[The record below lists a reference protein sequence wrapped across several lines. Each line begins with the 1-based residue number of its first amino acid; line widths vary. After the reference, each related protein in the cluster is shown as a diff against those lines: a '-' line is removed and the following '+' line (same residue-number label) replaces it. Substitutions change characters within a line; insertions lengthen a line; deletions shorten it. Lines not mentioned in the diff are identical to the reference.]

1 MRFITAFFS
10 LFLTLGAMAGVRTT
24 YFNDEMWADS
34 WTFEASSSD
43 TFLHVDPYG
52 HVNSEE
58 CGIPVAGYAYLVV
71 GEKGFY
77 PNAGTVT
84 MVSVNEYTDVTDI
97 SLYAIQ
103 SSEIFFYGDTEIVLK
118 EVKVGETVFTPGDV
132 QIEGVSPELKF
143 QGKGSGRISFTFS
156 MSSRSA
162 AQMLLYSIAVTHY
175 APNEDRN
182 LAYSKTSATAVLGET
197 FDAPVLEGALQNV
210 EYTSSNPYVAM
221 VKKDGTVIPLAS
233 GEATITARAPED
245 NMYHA
250 GEASYKLTVGYT
262 STTVG
267 TSDTIYVEEPGE
279 LRMAVADLESV
290 KIRELVIKGKLN
302 AADIK
307 YLKEASGR
315 ISNLESLDLYDVELV
330 PGDESYGTFSVKIGG
345 LVNSGTHYACYISDS
360 TYVEY
365 VGSELNGLGG
375 GNSYY
380 NCYGKGL
387 AGAFN
392 GSELKRVVLPKGT
405 KNVGMYAFAGSNSLV
420 EVEVPECVERIDEY
434 AFNSCSALR
443 SFKMPLAVEE
453 LSPYMFSGCV
463 ALANIGD
470 ISAISKIGEY
480 AFKDCHSLVGDANDL
495 KLKLCSLD
503 SIPLG
508 AFSGCSE
515 ICDVEFSDELSYIGV
530 YAFRDCS
537 KIESLFLPNTI
548 KRIDASAFSDCT
560 SLEAFNCP
568 TSLERINAN
577 SFYNTPWYEQF
588 VNSGKNEILYL
599 GNIAIGY
606 VFDQSST
613 DVQLYF
619 REGTISIA
627 DNFSCNIDYGSYV
640 ATGYLRKGGIKKIT
654 LPSSLRRIGDS
665 AFGTESNNGLEYNA
679 NITEITL
686 PENLEEIGDYAFSRC
701 ELLKTVSFPSSLKH
715 IGKNAFAYCK
725 SFTTLTLP
733 STIET
738 IGTYA
743 FRNCESIA
751 KVYYDVPDA
760 KGAAMFFFTTSSG
773 CTADKVVIGA
783 NVRILPQE
791 VFQNAKNLVRV
802 EFEGRS
808 EEQKLTFGK
817 YSFALCNNLQKIELP
832 VGLDS
837 IAESSFM
844 RCSSLSEVCLPEGLE
859 NIANNAFSECTSL
872 KTIEF
877 PSTLKSIGHSAF
889 EDVVLQMITVRATTP
904 PELSKVVYTGYG
916 RLYPTFSDYA
926 AEVHIPKGTLADYQ
940 ATDWSKFTLI
950 DDLETEIKDVIGD
963 DSIHAVGYYSLD
975 GRRLSKPQSG
985 ITLVRYSDGTT
996 RKLISK

>member
-1 MRFITAFFS
+1 MRYITAFFS
-10 LFLTLGAMAGVRTT
+10 LFLTIGAIAGVRTT

-34 WTFEASSSD
+34 WIFETSSED
-43 TFLHVDPYG
+43 IFIHVDPFGSVY
-52 HVNSEE
+52 HEE
-58 CGIPVAGYAYLVV
+58 CATPVDGYAYQVV

-77 PNAGTVT
+77 PHPGIVT
-84 MVSVNEYTDVTDI
+84 MVSVGEYTDVTDI

-103 SSEIFFYGDTEIVLK
+103 CSEFFYGDTEIVLK
-118 EVKVGETVFTPGDV
+118 EVKVGETVFTPSNV
-132 QIEGVSPELKF
+132 QIEGISPEMKF

-162 AQMLLYSIAVTHY
+162 AQMLLYSIAVTHD

-330 PGDESYGTFSVKIGG
+330 SGDESYGTVTVKIEGF
-345 LVNSGTHYACYISDS
+345 VNSGTHYACYISDS

-375 GNSYY
+375 GNGYY

-405 KNVGMYAFAGSNSLV
+405 KNVGMYAFGGSKNLV
-420 EVEVPECVERIDEY
+420 EVVVPECVERIDEY

-443 SFKMPLAVEE
+443 SFKMPSAVEE
-453 LSPYMFSGCV
+453 LSPYMFSGCG

-470 ISAISKIGEY
+470 ISAISNIGEY
-480 AFKDCHSLVGDANDL
+480 AFKDCRSLVGDANDL

-503 SIPLG
+503 SIPNGL
-508 AFSGCSE
+508 FSGCPE
-515 ICDVEFSDELSYIGV
+515 ISDIEFSNELSYIGKS
-530 YAFRDCS
+530 AFNGCS
-537 KIESLFLPNTI
+537 NIKSLLFPNTL
-548 KRIDASAFSDCT
+548 KRIEASAFANCT

-568 TSLERINAN
+568 TSLESVNAH
-577 SFYNTPWYEQF
+577 SFSGTPWQEQLIK
-588 VNSGKNEILYL
+588 NGKNEILYL
-599 GNIAIGY
+599 GNIALAY
-606 VFDQSST
+606 VFDESYN
-613 DVQLYF
+613 DVHLDF

-627 DNFSCNIDYGSYV
+627 DNFSCHINYGGYV
-640 ATGYLRKGGIKKIT
+640 GSEASKGRIKKIT
-654 LPSSLRRIGDS
+654 FPYSLRRIGDS
-665 AFGTESNNGLEYNA
+665 AFGTESLYGLEYNA
-679 NITEITL
+679 NITEIKL

-701 ELLKTVSFPSSLKH
+701 ELLNAVDFPSSLKH

-760 KGAAMFFFTTSSG
+760 KGADIFFFSTSNG
-773 CTADKVVIGA
+773 CTADKVIIGA
-783 NVRILPQE
+783 NVRVLPQG

-802 EFEGRS
+802 EFEERG
-808 EEQKLTFGK
+808 EEQKLTLGES
-817 YSFALCNNLQKIELP
+817 SFARCSNLQKIELP
-832 VGLDS
+832 VGLDTIS
-837 IAESSFM
+837 ESSFM
-844 RCSSLSEVCLPEGLE
+844 RCSVLSEVRLPESLE
-859 NIANNAFSECTSL
+859 NIANNAFRECTSL

-889 EDVVLQMITVRATTP
+889 EDVLLQMITVRATTP

-963 DSIHAVGYYSLD
+963 DSMHAVGYYSLD
-975 GRRLSKPQSG
+975 GRRLSKPKSG
-985 ITLVRYSDGTT
+985 ITLVRYSDGTV

>member
-1 MRFITAFFS
+1 MRYITAFFS
-10 LFLTLGAMAGVRTT
+10 LFLTIGAIAGVRTT

-34 WTFEASSSD
+34 WIFETSSED
-43 TFLHVDPYG
+43 IFIHVDPFGSVY
-52 HVNSEE
+52 HEE
-58 CGIPVAGYAYLVV
+58 CATPVDGYAYQVI

-77 PNAGTVT
+77 PHPGIVT
-84 MVSVNEYTDVTDI
+84 MVSVGEYTDVTDI

-103 SSEIFFYGDTEIVLK
+103 CSEFFYGDTEIVLK
-118 EVKVGETVFTPGDV
+118 EVKVGETVFTPSNV
-132 QIEGVSPELKF
+132 QIEGISPEMKF
-143 QGKGSGRISFTFS
+143 QGKGCGRISFTFS

-162 AQMLLYSIAVTHY
+162 AQMLLYSIAVTHD

-330 PGDESYGTFSVKIGG
+330 SGDESYGTVTVKIEGF
-345 LVNSGTHYACYISDS
+345 VNSGTHYACYISDS

-375 GNSYY
+375 GNGYY

-405 KNVGMYAFAGSNSLV
+405 KNVGMYAFGGSKNLV
-420 EVEVPECVERIDEY
+420 EVVVPECVERIDEY

-443 SFKMPLAVEE
+443 SFKMPSAVEE
-453 LSPYMFSGCV
+453 ISPYMFSGCG

-470 ISAISKIGEY
+470 ISAISNIGEY
-480 AFKDCHSLVGDANDL
+480 AFKDCRSLVGDANDL
-495 KLKLCSLD
+495 KFKLCSLD
-503 SIPLG
+503 SIPNGL
-508 AFSGCSE
+508 FSGCPE
-515 ICDVEFSDELSYIGV
+515 ISDIEFSNELSYIGKS
-530 YAFRDCS
+530 AFNGCS
-537 KIESLFLPNTI
+537 NIKSLLFPNTL
-548 KRIDASAFSDCT
+548 KRIETSAFADCT

-568 TSLERINAN
+568 TSLESVNAN
-577 SFYNTPWYEQF
+577 SFSGTPWQEQLIK
-588 VNSGKNEILYL
+588 NGKNEILYL
-599 GNIAIGY
+599 GNIALAY
-606 VFDQSST
+606 VFDESYN
-613 DVQLYF
+613 DVHLDF

-627 DNFSCNIDYGSYV
+627 DNFSCHINYGSYV
-640 ATGYLRKGGIKKIT
+640 GSEASKGRIKKVT
-654 LPSSLRRIGDS
+654 FPSSLRRIGNS
-665 AFGTESNNGLEYNA
+665 AFGTESLNGLEYNA
-679 NITEITL
+679 NITEIKL

-701 ELLKTVSFPSSLKH
+701 ELLNAVDFPSSLKH

-738 IGTYA
+738 IGIYA

-760 KGAAMFFFTTSSG
+760 KGADIFSNG
-773 CTADKVVIGA
+773 CTADKVIIGA
-783 NVRILPQE
+783 NARVLPQG
-791 VFQNAKNLVRV
+791 VFQNAKNLVKV
-802 EFEGRS
+802 EFEERG
-808 EEQKLTFGK
+808 EEQKLTLGES
-817 YSFALCNNLQKIELP
+817 SFARCSNLQKIELP
-832 VGLDS
+832 VCLDT
-837 IAESSFM
+837 IAESAFM
-844 RCSSLSEVCLPEGLE
+844 RCSALSVVRLPESLE
-859 NIANNAFSECTSL
+859 NIANNAFRECTSL

-904 PELSKVVYTGYG
+904 PELSNVVYTGYG

-926 AEVHIPKGTLADYQ
+926 AEVHIPKGTLADYH

-950 DDLETEIKDVIGD
+950 DDLETEIKLTLLCRQECPGLD
-963 DSIHAVGYYSLD
+963 HCHLCLNEEEKFLYSA
-975 GRRLSKPQSG
+975 
-985 ITLVRYSDGTT
+985 RYSDGTV

>member
-1 MRFITAFFS
+1 MRYIVAFFS
-10 LFLTLGAMAGVRTT
+10 LFLTIGAIAGVRTT

-34 WTFEASSSD
+34 WIFEASSED
-43 TFLHVDPYG
+43 TFLHVDPFGSVY
-52 HVNSEE
+52 HEE
-58 CGIPVAGYAYLVV
+58 CATPVDGYAYQVI

-77 PNAGTVT
+77 PHPGIVT
-84 MVSVNEYTDVTDI
+84 MVSVGEYTDVTDI

-103 SSEIFFYGDTEIVLK
+103 CSEFFYGDTEIVLK
-118 EVKVGETVFTPGDV
+118 EVKVGETVFTPANV
-132 QIEGVSPELKF
+132 QIEGISPEMKF

-330 PGDESYGTFSVKIGG
+330 SGDESYGTVTVKIADF
-345 LVNSGTHYACYISDS
+345 VNSGTHYACYISDS

-503 SIPLG
+503 SIPDGL
-508 AFSGCSE
+508 FSGCLE
-515 ICDVEFSDELSYIGV
+515 ISDIEFSNGLSYIGKS
-530 YAFRDCS
+530 AFNGCS
-537 KIESLFLPNTI
+537 NIKSLLFPNTI
-548 KRIDASAFSDCT
+548 KRIETSAFADCT

-568 TSLERINAN
+568 TSLESVNAN
-577 SFYNTPWYEQF
+577 SFSGTPWQEQF
-588 VNSGKNEILYL
+588 IKNGKNEILYL
-599 GNIAIGY
+599 GNIALAYI
-606 VFDQSST
+606 FDESCN
-613 DVQLYF
+613 DVHLDF

-627 DNFSCNIDYGSYV
+627 DNFSCHINYGSYV
-640 ATGYLRKGGIKKIT
+640 GSEASKGRIKKIT
-654 LPSSLRRIGDS
+654 FPSSLRRIGDS
-665 AFGTESNNGLEYNA
+665 AFGTESLYGLKYNA
-679 NITEITL
+679 NITEINL

-701 ELLKTVSFPSSLKH
+701 ELLKAVSFPSSLKN
-715 IGKNAFAYCK
+715 IGQNAFAYCK

-743 FRNCESIA
+743 FRNCESLA

-760 KGAAMFFFTTSSG
+760 KRGNLFFFTTSSG

-783 NVRILPQE
+783 NVRVLPNG
-791 VFQNAKNLVRV
+791 VFQYAKNLVKV
-802 EFEGRS
+802 EFEERN
-808 EEQKLTFGK
+808 EEQKLSLGEYTFACCDNLIKIDLPLGTDSIGEYAFFRCK
-817 YSFALCNNLQKIELP
+817 GLTNVVLPEGVVYINDGAYEECASLKTVEMPSTLQKIGHTAFQN
-832 VGLDS
+832 VILDK
-837 IAESSFM
+837 I
-844 RCSSLSEVCLPEGLE
+844 V
-859 NIANNAFSECTSL
+859 I
-872 KTIEF
+872 
-877 PSTLKSIGHSAF
+877 H
-889 EDVVLQMITVRATTP
+889 ATTP
-904 PELSKVVYTGYG
+904 PVLSKLVYTGSG
-916 RLYPTFSDYA
+916 RLYPTFSDYS

-940 ATDWSKFTLI
+940 ATDWNNFTLI
-950 DDLETEIKDVIGD
+950 DDLETGVEDVVGGAPVY
-963 DSIHAVGYYSLD
+963 AVDYYSLD
-975 GRRLSKPQSG
+975 GRKLSKPQSG
-985 ITLVRYSDGTT
+985 ITVVRYSDGTT

>member
-1 MRFITAFFS
+1 M
-10 LFLTLGAMAGVRTT
+10 RTT

-58 CGIPVAGYAYLVV
+58 CGTPVAGYAYLVV

-103 SSEIFFYGDTEIVLK
+103 CSEIFFYGDTEIVLK

-197 FDAPVLEGALQNV
+197 FDAPILEGALQNV

-330 PGDESYGTFSVKIGG
+330 SGDESYGTVTVKIEGF
-345 LVNSGTHYACYISDS
+345 VNSGTHYACYISDS

-375 GNSYY
+375 GNVYY

-405 KNVGMYAFAGSNSLV
+405 KNVGMYAFGGSKNLV
-420 EVEVPECVERIDEY
+420 EVVVPECVERIDEY

-443 SFKMPLAVEE
+443 SFKMPSAVEE
-453 LSPYMFSGCV
+453 LSPYVFSGCG
-463 ALANIGD
+463 ALVNIGD
-470 ISAISKIGEY
+470 ISAISNRGEY
-480 AFKDCHSLVGDANDL
+480 AFKDCRSLVGDANDL
-495 KLKLCSLD
+495 KLKLCSFD
-503 SIPLG
+503 SIPDGL
-508 AFSGCSE
+508 FSGCPE
-515 ICDVEFSDELSYIGV
+515 ISDIEFSNGLSYIGEK
-530 YAFRDCS
+530 AFNGCS
-537 KIESLFLPNTI
+537 NIKSLLFPNTLR
-548 KRIDASAFSDCT
+548 RIEASAFANCT

-568 TSLERINAN
+568 TSLESVNAN
-577 SFYNTPWYEQF
+577 SFYGTPWQERLIK
-588 VNSGKNEILYL
+588 NGKNEILYL
-599 GNIAIGY
+599 GNIALAY
-606 VFDQSST
+606 VFDKSCK
-613 DVQLYF
+613 DAHLDF
-619 REGTISIA
+619 REGTTSIA
-627 DNFSCNIDYGSYV
+627 DNFYYDINYVDYVFSE
-640 ATGYLRKGGIKKIT
+640 LSIKKIT
-654 LPSSLRRIGDS
+654 LPSSLRRIGDR
-665 AFGTESNNGLEYNA
+665 AFGAERNYGLMIRNA
-679 NITEITL
+679 NITEIKL
-686 PENLEEIGDYAFSRC
+686 PESLEEIGDYAFSDC
-701 ELLKTVSFPSSLKH
+701 KLLNAVDFPSSLKH
-715 IGKNAFAYCK
+715 IGQNAFAYCK

-760 KGAAMFFFTTSSG
+760 KGADIFFFSTSNG

-791 VFQNAKNLVRV
+791 VFYNAKNLVKV
-802 EFEGRS
+802 EFEERN
-808 EEQKLTFGK
+808 EEQKLSLGEYTFACCDNLMKIDLPLGTDSIGEYAFFRCK
-817 YSFALCNNLQKIELP
+817 GLTNVVLPEGVVYIDMGAYSECASLKTFDMPSTLQKIGH
-832 VGLDS
+832 VVFDG
-837 IAESSFM
+837 
-844 RCSSLSEVCLPEGLE
+844 VVLE
-859 NIANNAFSECTSL
+859 NI
-872 KTIEF
+872 
-877 PSTLKSIGHSAF
+877 
-889 EDVVLQMITVRATTP
+889 VVRATTP
-904 PELSKVVYTGYG
+904 PVLSKLVDTGYG
-916 RLYPTFSDYA
+916 RLYPTFSDYS

-940 ATDWSKFTLI
+940 ATDWSNFTLI
-950 DDLETEIKDVIGD
+950 DDLETEIKDVVGD
-963 DSIHAVGYYSLD
+963 APVCEVGYYSLD
-975 GRRLSKPQSG
+975 GRKLSKPQSG
-985 ITLVRYSDGTT
+985 ITVVRYSDGTA

>member
-1 MRFITAFFS
+1 MRFITTFFS
-10 LFLTLGAMAGVRTT
+10 LFLTLGAVAGVRTT

-58 CGIPVAGYAYLVV
+58 CGTPVAGYAYLVV

-103 SSEIFFYGDTEIVLK
+103 CSEIFFYGDTEIVLK

-197 FDAPVLEGALQNV
+197 FDAPILEGALQNV

-330 PGDESYGTFSVKIGG
+330 SGDESYGTVTVKIEGF
-345 LVNSGTHYACYISDS
+345 VNSGTHYACYISDS

-375 GNSYY
+375 GTVYY

-405 KNVGMYAFAGSNSLV
+405 KNVGMYAFGGSKNLV
-420 EVEVPECVERIDEY
+420 EVVVPECVERIDEY

-443 SFKMPLAVEE
+443 SFKMPSAVEE
-453 LSPYMFSGCV
+453 LSPYVFSGCG
-463 ALANIGD
+463 ALVNIGD
-470 ISAISKIGEY
+470 ISAISNRGEY
-480 AFKDCHSLVGDANDL
+480 AFKDCRSLVGDANDL
-495 KLKLCSLD
+495 KLKLCSFD
-503 SIPLG
+503 SIPDGL
-508 AFSGCSE
+508 FSGCPE
-515 ICDVEFSDELSYIGV
+515 ISDIEFSNGLSYIGEK
-530 YAFRDCS
+530 AFNGCS
-537 KIESLFLPNTI
+537 NIKSLLFPNTLR
-548 KRIDASAFSDCT
+548 RIEASAFANCT

-568 TSLERINAN
+568 TSLESVNAN
-577 SFYNTPWYEQF
+577 SFYGTPWQERLIK
-588 VNSGKNEILYL
+588 NGKNEILYL
-599 GNIAIGY
+599 GNIALAY
-606 VFDQSST
+606 VFDKSCK
-613 DVQLYF
+613 DAHLDF
-619 REGTISIA
+619 REGTTSIA
-627 DNFSCNIDYGSYV
+627 DNFYYDINYVDYVFSE
-640 ATGYLRKGGIKKIT
+640 LSIKKIT
-654 LPSSLRRIGDS
+654 LPSSLRRIGDR
-665 AFGTESNNGLEYNA
+665 AFGAERNYGLMIRNA
-679 NITEITL
+679 NITEIKL
-686 PENLEEIGDYAFSRC
+686 PESLEEIGDYAFSDC
-701 ELLKTVSFPSSLKH
+701 KLLNAVDFPSSLKH
-715 IGKNAFAYCK
+715 IGQNAFAYCK

-760 KGAAMFFFTTSSG
+760 KGADIFFFSTSSG

-791 VFQNAKNLVRV
+791 VFYNAKNLVKV
-802 EFEGRS
+802 EFEERN
-808 EEQKLTFGK
+808 EEQKLSLGEYTFACCDNLMKIDLPLGTDSIGEYAFFRCK
-817 YSFALCNNLQKIELP
+817 GLTNVVLPEGVVYIDMGAYSECASLKTFDMPSTLQKIGH
-832 VGLDS
+832 VVFDG
-837 IAESSFM
+837 
-844 RCSSLSEVCLPEGLE
+844 VVLE
-859 NIANNAFSECTSL
+859 NI
-872 KTIEF
+872 
-877 PSTLKSIGHSAF
+877 
-889 EDVVLQMITVRATTP
+889 VVRATTP
-904 PELSKVVYTGYG
+904 PVLSKLVYTGYG
-916 RLYPTFSDYA
+916 RLYPTFSDYS

-940 ATDWSKFTLI
+940 ATDWSNFTLI
-950 DDLETEIKDVIGD
+950 DDLETEIKDVVGD
-963 DSIHAVGYYSLD
+963 APVCEVGYYSLD
-975 GRRLSKPQSG
+975 GRKLSKPQSG
-985 ITLVRYSDGTT
+985 ITVVRYSDGTA

>member
-1 MRFITAFFS
+1 MRFITTFFS
-10 LFLTLGAMAGVRTT
+10 LFLTFGAVAGVRTT

-58 CGIPVAGYAYLVV
+58 CGTSVAGYAYLVV

-103 SSEIFFYGDTEIVLK
+103 CSEIFFYGDTEIVLK

-143 QGKGSGRISFTFS
+143 QGKGSGHISLTFS
-156 MSSRSA
+156 MRNRSV
-162 AQMLLYSIAVTHY
+162 AQLLLYSIAVTHS

-182 LAYSKTSATAVLGET
+182 LAYSKSSATAVLGEA
-197 FDAPVLEGALQNV
+197 FDAPVLEGANQNV
-210 EYTSSNPYVAM
+210 EYSSSNPYVAM
-221 VKKDGTVIPLAS
+221 VKKDGTVVPLAS
-233 GEATITARAPED
+233 GNAVITARAPED
-245 NMYHA
+245 NMYYA
-250 GEASYKLTVGYT
+250 GEASYSLSVVYT
-262 STTVG
+262 STTEG
-267 TSDTIYVEEPGE
+267 SSDTVRVDEPGE
-279 LRMAVADLESV
+279 LRLAVADLESV

-315 ISNLESLDLYDVELV
+315 IANLESLDLYDVELV
-330 PGDESYGTFSVKIGG
+330 SGDESYGTVTVKIADF
-345 LVNSGTHYACYISDS
+345 VNSGTHYACYISDS

-375 GNSYY
+375 GNGYY

-392 GSELKRVVLPKGT
+392 GSRLKRIVLPKGME
-405 KNVGMYAFAGSNSLV
+405 NVGMYAFSGSGNLV
-420 EVEVPECVERIDEY
+420 EVVVPESVERIDEY
-434 AFNSCSALR
+434 AFNSCSALC
-443 SFKMPLAVEE
+443 SFIMPSAVVE
-453 LSPYMFSGCV
+453 LSPYMFSGCG

-568 TSLERINAN
+568 TSLESVNAN
-577 SFYNTPWYEQF
+577 SFSGTPWQEQF
-588 VNSGKNEILYL
+588 IKNGKNEILYL
-599 GNIAIGY
+599 GNIALAYI
-606 VFDQSST
+606 FDESCN
-613 DVQLYF
+613 DVHLDF

-627 DNFSCNIDYGSYV
+627 DNFSCHINYGSYV
-640 ATGYLRKGGIKKIT
+640 GSEASKGRIKKIT
-654 LPSSLRRIGDS
+654 FPSSLRRIGDS
-665 AFGTESNNGLEYNA
+665 VFGTESNNGLKYNA
-679 NITEITL
+679 NITEINL

-701 ELLKTVSFPSSLKH
+701 ELLNAVDFPSSLKH

-743 FRNCESIA
+743 FRNCESLA

-760 KGAAMFFFTTSSG
+760 KGENLFFFTTSSG

-783 NVRILPQE
+783 NVRVLPNG
-791 VFQNAKNLVRV
+791 VFQYAKNLVKV
-802 EFEGRS
+802 EFEERN
-808 EEQKLTFGK
+808 EEQKLSLGEYTFACCDNLIKIDLPLGTDSIGEYAFFRCK
-817 YSFALCNNLQKIELP
+817 GLTNVVLSEGVVYINDGAYEECASLKTVEMPSTLQKIGHTAFQN
-832 VGLDS
+832 VILDK
-837 IAESSFM
+837 I
-844 RCSSLSEVCLPEGLE
+844 V
-859 NIANNAFSECTSL
+859 I
-872 KTIEF
+872 
-877 PSTLKSIGHSAF
+877 H
-889 EDVVLQMITVRATTP
+889 ATTP
-904 PELSKVVYTGYG
+904 PVLSKLVYTGYS
-916 RLYPTFSDYA
+916 RLYPTFSDYS

-940 ATDWSKFTLI
+940 ATDWNNFTLI
-950 DDLETEIKDVIGD
+950 DDLETGVEDVVGAAPVY
-963 DSIHAVGYYSLD
+963 AVDYYSLD
-975 GRRLSKPQSG
+975 GRKLSKPQSG
-985 ITLVRYSDGTT
+985 ITVVRYSDGTT

>member
-1 MRFITAFFS
+1 MRFITTFFS
-10 LFLTLGAMAGVRTT
+10 LFLTLGAVAGVRTT

-58 CGIPVAGYAYLVV
+58 CGTPVAGYAYLVV

-103 SSEIFFYGDTEIVLK
+103 CSEIFFYGDTEIVLK

-245 NMYHA
+245 NMYYA
-250 GEASYKLTVGYT
+250 GEASYSLSVVYT
-262 STTVG
+262 STTEG
-267 TSDTIYVEEPGE
+267 SSDTVRVDEPGE
-279 LRMAVADLESV
+279 LRLAVADLESV

-315 ISNLESLDLYDVELV
+315 IANLESLDLYDVELV
-330 PGDESYGTFSVKIGG
+330 SGDESYGTVTVKIGG
-345 LVNSGTHYACYISDS
+345 LVNSGNHYTCYISDT

-365 VGSELNGLGG
+365 VDSEVNGLGG
-375 GNSYY
+375 GNGYY

-503 SIPLG
+503 SIPDGL
-508 AFSGCSE
+508 FSGCLE
-515 ICDVEFSDELSYIGV
+515 ISDIEFSNGLSYIGKS
-530 YAFRDCS
+530 AFNGCS
-537 KIESLFLPNTI
+537 NIKSLLFPNTI
-548 KRIDASAFSDCT
+548 KRIETSAFADCT

-568 TSLERINAN
+568 TSLESVNAN
-577 SFYNTPWYEQF
+577 SFSGTPWQEQF
-588 VNSGKNEILYL
+588 IKNGKNEILYL
-599 GNIAIGY
+599 GNIALAYI
-606 VFDQSST
+606 FDESCN
-613 DVQLYF
+613 DVHLDF

-627 DNFSCNIDYGSYV
+627 DNFSCHINYGSYV
-640 ATGYLRKGGIKKIT
+640 GSEASKGRIKKIT
-654 LPSSLRRIGDS
+654 FPSSLRRIGDS
-665 AFGTESNNGLEYNA
+665 AFGTESNNGLKYNA
-679 NITEITL
+679 NITEINL

-701 ELLKTVSFPSSLKH
+701 ELLKAVSFPSSLKN
-715 IGKNAFAYCK
+715 IGQNAFAYCK

-743 FRNCESIA
+743 FRNCESLA

-760 KGAAMFFFTTSSG
+760 KRGNLFFFTTSSG

-783 NVRILPQE
+783 NVRVLPNG
-791 VFQNAKNLVRV
+791 VFQHAKNLVKV
-802 EFEGRS
+802 EFEERN
-808 EEQKLTFGK
+808 EEQKLSLGEYTFACCDNLIKIDLPLGTDSIGEYAFFRCK
-817 YSFALCNNLQKIELP
+817 GLTNVVLPEGVVYINDGAYEECASLKTVEMPSTLQKIGHTAFQN
-832 VGLDS
+832 VILDK
-837 IAESSFM
+837 I
-844 RCSSLSEVCLPEGLE
+844 V
-859 NIANNAFSECTSL
+859 I
-872 KTIEF
+872 
-877 PSTLKSIGHSAF
+877 H
-889 EDVVLQMITVRATTP
+889 ATTP
-904 PELSKVVYTGYG
+904 PVLSKLVYTGSG
-916 RLYPTFSDYA
+916 RLYPTFSDYSA
-926 AEVHIPKGTLADYQ
+926 KVHIPKGTLADYQ
-940 ATDWSKFTLI
+940 ATDWNNFTLI
-950 DDLETEIKDVIGD
+950 DDLETGIEDVVGD
-963 DSIHAVGYYSLD
+963 APVREVGYYSLD
-975 GRRLSKPQSG
+975 GSKLSKPQRG
-985 ITLVRYSDGTT
+985 ITVVRYSDGTT

>member
-10 LFLTLGAMAGVRTT
+10 LFLTLGAVAGVRTT

-58 CGIPVAGYAYLVV
+58 CGIPVAGYAYLIV

-143 QGKGSGRISFTFS
+143 QGKGSGHISLTFS
-156 MSSRSA
+156 MRNRSV
-162 AQMLLYSIAVTHY
+162 AQLLLYSIAVTHS

-627 DNFSCNIDYGSYV
+627 DNFSCHINYGSYV
-640 ATGYLRKGGIKKIT
+640 GSEASKGRIKKIT
-654 LPSSLRRIGDS
+654 FPSSLRRIGDS
-665 AFGTESNNGLEYNA
+665 AFGTESNNGLKYNA
-679 NITEITL
+679 NITEINL

-701 ELLKTVSFPSSLKH
+701 ELLNAVDFPSSLKH

>member
-1 MRFITAFFS
+1 MRYITAFFS
-10 LFLTLGAMAGVRTT
+10 LFLTIGAIAGVRTT

-34 WTFEASSSD
+34 WIFETSSED
-43 TFLHVDPYG
+43 IFIHVDPFGSVY
-52 HVNSEE
+52 HEE
-58 CGIPVAGYAYLVV
+58 CATPVDGYAYQVV

-77 PNAGTVT
+77 PHPGIVT
-84 MVSVNEYTDVTDI
+84 MVSVGEYTDVTDI

-103 SSEIFFYGDTEIVLK
+103 CSEFFYGDTEIVLK
-118 EVKVGETVFTPGDV
+118 EVKVGETVFTPSNV
-132 QIEGVSPELKF
+132 QIEGISPEMKF

-162 AQMLLYSIAVTHY
+162 AQMLLYSIAVTHD

-330 PGDESYGTFSVKIGG
+330 SGDESYGTVTVKIEGF
-345 LVNSGTHYACYISDS
+345 VNSGTHYACYISDS

-375 GNSYY
+375 GNGYY

-405 KNVGMYAFAGSNSLV
+405 KNVGMYAFGGSKNLV
-420 EVEVPECVERIDEY
+420 EVVVPECVERIDEY

-443 SFKMPLAVEE
+443 SFKMPSAVEE
-453 LSPYMFSGCV
+453 LSPYMFSGCG

-470 ISAISKIGEY
+470 ISAISNIGEY
-480 AFKDCHSLVGDANDL
+480 AFKDCRSLVGDANDL

-503 SIPLG
+503 SIPNGL
-508 AFSGCSE
+508 FSGCPE
-515 ICDVEFSDELSYIGV
+515 ISDIEFSNELSYIGKS
-530 YAFRDCS
+530 AFNGCS
-537 KIESLFLPNTI
+537 NIKSLLFPNTL
-548 KRIDASAFSDCT
+548 KRIEASAFANCT

-568 TSLERINAN
+568 TSLESVNAN
-577 SFYNTPWYEQF
+577 SFSGTPWQEQLIK
-588 VNSGKNEILYL
+588 NGKNEILYL
-599 GNIAIGY
+599 GNIALAY
-606 VFDQSST
+606 VFDESYN
-613 DVQLYF
+613 DVHLDF

-627 DNFSCNIDYGSYV
+627 DNFSCHINYGGYV
-640 ATGYLRKGGIKKIT
+640 GSEASKGRIKKIT
-654 LPSSLRRIGDS
+654 FPYSLRRIGDS
-665 AFGTESNNGLEYNA
+665 AFGTESLYGLEYNA
-679 NITEITL
+679 NITEIKL

-701 ELLKTVSFPSSLKH
+701 ELLNAVDFPSSLKH

-760 KGAAMFFFTTSSG
+760 KGADIFFFSTSNG
-773 CTADKVVIGA
+773 CTADKVIIGA
-783 NVRILPQE
+783 NVRVLPQG

-802 EFEGRS
+802 EFEERG
-808 EEQKLTFGK
+808 EEQKLTLGES
-817 YSFALCNNLQKIELP
+817 SFARCSNLQKIELP
-832 VGLDS
+832 VGLDTIS
-837 IAESSFM
+837 ESSFM
-844 RCSSLSEVCLPEGLE
+844 RCSVLSEVRLPESLE
-859 NIANNAFSECTSL
+859 NIANNAFRECTSL

-889 EDVVLQMITVRATTP
+889 EDVLLQMITVRATTP
-904 PELSKVVYTGYG
+904 PELSKAVYTGYG

-963 DSIHAVGYYSLD
+963 DSMHAVGYYSLD

-985 ITLVRYSDGTT
+985 ITLVRYSDGTV

>member
-1 MRFITAFFS
+1 MRFITTFFS
-10 LFLTLGAMAGVRTT
+10 LFLTLGAVAGMRTT

-58 CGIPVAGYAYLVV
+58 CGTPVAGYAYLVV

-103 SSEIFFYGDTEIVLK
+103 CSEIFFYGDTEIVLK

-143 QGKGSGRISFTFS
+143 QGKGSGHISLTFS
-156 MSSRSA
+156 MRNRSV
-162 AQMLLYSIAVTHY
+162 AQLLLYSIAVTHS

-182 LAYSKTSATAVLGET
+182 LAYSKSSATAVLGEA
-197 FDAPVLEGALQNV
+197 FDAPVLEGANQNV
-210 EYTSSNPYVAM
+210 EYSSSNPYVAM
-221 VKKDGTVIPLAS
+221 VKKDGTVVPLAS
-233 GEATITARAPED
+233 GNAVITARAPED
-245 NMYHA
+245 NMYYA
-250 GEASYKLTVGYT
+250 DEASYSLSVVYT
-262 STTVG
+262 STTEG
-267 TSDTIYVEEPGE
+267 SSDTVRVDEPGE
-279 LRMAVADLESV
+279 LRLAVADLESV

-315 ISNLESLDLYDVELV
+315 IANLESLDLYDVELV
-330 PGDESYGTFSVKIGG
+330 SGDESYGTVTVKIEGF
-345 LVNSGTHYACYISDS
+345 VNSGNHYTCYISDT

-365 VGSELNGLGG
+365 VGSEVNGLGG
-375 GNSYY
+375 GNGYY

-392 GSELKRVVLPKGT
+392 GSRLKRIVLPKGME
-405 KNVGMYAFAGSNSLV
+405 NVGMYAFSGSGNLV
-420 EVEVPECVERIDEY
+420 EVVVPESVERIDEN
-434 AFNSCSALR
+434 AFNSCSAIR
-443 SFKMPLAVEE
+443 SFTMPSAVKE
-453 LSPYMFSGCV
+453 LSPFIFAGCGE
-463 ALANIGD
+463 LANVGD
-470 ISAISKIGEY
+470 ISAISNIGEY
-480 AFKDCHSLVGDANDL
+480 AFKDCRSLVGDANDL
-495 KLKLCSLD
+495 KLKLCSFD
-503 SIPLG
+503 SIPDGL
-508 AFSGCSE
+508 FSGCPE
-515 ICDVEFSDELSYIGV
+515 ISDIEFSNGLSYIGEK
-530 YAFRDCS
+530 AFNGCS
-537 KIESLFLPNTI
+537 NIKSLLFPNTLR
-548 KRIDASAFSDCT
+548 RIEASAFANCT

-568 TSLERINAN
+568 TSLESVNAN
-577 SFYNTPWYEQF
+577 SFYGTPWQERLIK
-588 VNSGKNEILYL
+588 NGKNEILYL
-599 GNIAIGY
+599 GNIALAY
-606 VFDQSST
+606 VFDKSCK
-613 DVQLYF
+613 DAHLDF
-619 REGTISIA
+619 REGTTSIA
-627 DNFSCNIDYGSYV
+627 DNFYYDINYVDYVFSE
-640 ATGYLRKGGIKKIT
+640 LSIKKIT
-654 LPSSLRRIGDS
+654 LPSSLRRIGDR
-665 AFGTESNNGLEYNA
+665 AFGAERNYGLMIRNA
-679 NITEITL
+679 NITEIKL
-686 PENLEEIGDYAFSRC
+686 PESLEEIGDYAFSDSK
-701 ELLKTVSFPSSLKH
+701 LLNAVDFPSSLKH
-715 IGKNAFAYCK
+715 IGQNAFAYCK

-760 KGAAMFFFTTSSG
+760 KGADIFFFSTSNG
-773 CTADKVVIGA
+773 CTADKVIIGA
-783 NVRILPQE
+783 NVRVLPQG
-791 VFQNAKNLVRV
+791 VFYNAKNLVKV
-802 EFEGRS
+802 EFEERG
-808 EEQKLTFGK
+808 EEQKLTLGES
-817 YSFALCNNLQKIELP
+817 SFARCSNLQKIELP
-832 VGLDS
+832 VGLDT

-844 RCSSLSEVCLPEGLE
+844 RCSVLSEVRLPESLE

-904 PELSKVVYTGYG
+904 PVLSKLVYTGYS
-916 RLYPTFSDYA
+916 RLYPTFSDYS

-940 ATDWSKFTLI
+940 ATDWNNFTLI
-950 DDLETEIKDVIGD
+950 DDLETGVEDVVGGAPVY
-963 DSIHAVGYYSLD
+963 AVDYYSLD
-975 GRRLSKPQSG
+975 GRKLSKPQSG
-985 ITLVRYSDGTT
+985 ITVVRYSDGTT

>member
-1 MRFITAFFS
+1 MRFITTFFS
-10 LFLTLGAMAGVRTT
+10 LFLTLGAVAGVRTT

-58 CGIPVAGYAYLVV
+58 CGTPVAGYAYLVV

-103 SSEIFFYGDTEIVLK
+103 CSEIFFYGDTEIVLK

-143 QGKGSGRISFTFS
+143 QGNGSGRISFTFS

-162 AQMLLYSIAVTHY
+162 AQMLLYSIAVTHN

-182 LAYSKTSATAVLGET
+182 LAYSKSSATAVLGEA
-197 FDAPVLEGALQNV
+197 FDAPVLEGANQNV
-210 EYTSSNPYVAM
+210 EYSSSNPYVAM
-221 VKKDGTVIPLAS
+221 VKKDGTVVPLAS
-233 GEATITARAPED
+233 GNAVITARAPED
-245 NMYHA
+245 NMYYA
-250 GEASYKLTVGYT
+250 GEASYSLSVVYT
-262 STTVG
+262 STTEG
-267 TSDTIYVEEPGE
+267 SSDTVRVDEPGE
-279 LRMAVADLESV
+279 LRLAVADLESV
-290 KIRELVIKGKLN
+290 KIRELIIKGKLN

-315 ISNLESLDLYDVELV
+315 IANLESLDLYDVELV
-330 PGDESYGTFSVKIGG
+330 SGDESYGTFSVKIEGF
-345 LVNSGTHYACYISDS
+345 VNSGSHYTCYISDT

-375 GNSYY
+375 ANGYY

-392 GSELKRVVLPKGT
+392 GSRLKRIVLPRGM
-405 KNVGMYAFAGSNSLV
+405 KNIGMYAFSESEKLV
-420 EVEVPECVERIDEY
+420 EVVVPESVEKIDEY
-434 AFNSCSALR
+434 AFNSCSALC
-443 SFKMPLAVEE
+443 SFIMPSAVVE
-453 LSPYMFSGCV
+453 LSPYMFSGCG

-470 ISAISKIGEY
+470 ISAISNIGEY
-480 AFKDCHSLVGDANDL
+480 AFANCRSLVGDANDL

-503 SIPLG
+503 SIPDGL
-508 AFSGCSE
+508 FSGCPE
-515 ICDVEFSDELSYIGV
+515 ISDIEFSNGLSYIGKS
-530 YAFRDCS
+530 AFNGCS
-537 KIESLFLPNTI
+537 NIKSLLFPNTL
-548 KRIDASAFSDCT
+548 KRIETSAFADCT

-568 TSLERINAN
+568 TSLESVNAY
-577 SFYNTPWYEQF
+577 SFYRTPWQEQLIM
-588 VNSGKNEILYL
+588 NGKNEILYL
-599 GNIAIGY
+599 GNIALAY
-606 VFDQSST
+606 VFDESCN
-613 DVQLYF
+613 DVHLDF

-627 DNFSCNIDYGSYV
+627 DNFSSHINRG
-640 ATGYLRKGGIKKIT
+640 GYASSEVSKGRIKKIT

-665 AFGTESNNGLEYNA
+665 AFGTESLYGLEYNA
-679 NITEITL
+679 NITEIIL

-701 ELLKTVSFPSSLKH
+701 ELLKAVSFPSSLKN
-715 IGKNAFAYCK
+715 IGQNAFAYCK

-743 FRNCESIA
+743 FRNCESLA

-760 KGAAMFFFTTSSG
+760 KRENLFFFTTSSG

-783 NVRILPQE
+783 NVRVLPNG
-791 VFQNAKNLVRV
+791 VFKYAKNLVKV
-802 EFEGRS
+802 EFEERN
-808 EEQKLTFGK
+808 EEQKLSLGEYTFACCDNLIKIDLPLGTDSIGEYAFFRCK
-817 YSFALCNNLQKIELP
+817 GLTNVVLPEGVVYINDGAYEECASLKTVEMPSTLQKI
-832 VGLDS
+832 GHT
-837 IAESSFM
+837 
-844 RCSSLSEVCLPEGLE
+844 
-859 NIANNAFSECTSL
+859 AFQNVIL
-872 KTIEF
+872 NKIV
-877 PSTLKSIGHSAF
+877 IH
-889 EDVVLQMITVRATTP
+889 ATTP
-904 PELSKVVYTGYG
+904 PVLSKLVYTGYS
-916 RLYPTFSDYA
+916 RLYPTFSDYS

-940 ATDWSKFTLI
+940 ATDWNNFTLI
-950 DDLETEIKDVIGD
+950 DDLETGVEDVVGGAPVY
-963 DSIHAVGYYSLD
+963 AVDYYSLD
-975 GRRLSKPQSG
+975 GRKLSKPQSG
-985 ITLVRYSDGTT
+985 ITVVRYSDGTT

>member
-1 MRFITAFFS
+1 MRYITAFFS
-10 LFLTLGAMAGVRTT
+10 LFLTIGAIAGVRTT

-34 WTFEASSSD
+34 WIFETSSED
-43 TFLHVDPYG
+43 IFIHVDPFGSVY
-52 HVNSEE
+52 HEE
-58 CGIPVAGYAYLVV
+58 CATPVDGYAYQVV

-77 PNAGTVT
+77 PHPGIVT
-84 MVSVNEYTDVTDI
+84 MVSVGEYTDVTDI

-103 SSEIFFYGDTEIVLK
+103 CSEDTEIVLK
-118 EVKVGETVFTPGDV
+118 EVKVGETVFTPSNV
-132 QIEGVSPELKF
+132 QIEGISPEMKF

-162 AQMLLYSIAVTHY
+162 AQMLLYSIAVTHD

-279 LRMAVADLESV
+279 LRMDVADLESV

-330 PGDESYGTFSVKIGG
+330 SGDESYGTVTVKIEGF
-345 LVNSGTHYACYISDS
+345 VNSGTHYACYISDS

-375 GNSYY
+375 GNGYY

-405 KNVGMYAFAGSNSLV
+405 KNVGMYAFGGSKNLV
-420 EVEVPECVERIDEY
+420 EVVVPECVERIDEY

-443 SFKMPLAVEE
+443 SFKMPSAVEE
-453 LSPYMFSGCV
+453 LSPYMFSGCG

-470 ISAISKIGEY
+470 ISAISNIGEY
-480 AFKDCHSLVGDANDL
+480 AFKDCRSLVGDANDL

-503 SIPLG
+503 SIPNGL
-508 AFSGCSE
+508 FSGCPE
-515 ICDVEFSDELSYIGV
+515 ISDIEFSNELSYIGKS
-530 YAFRDCS
+530 AFNGCS
-537 KIESLFLPNTI
+537 NIKSLLFPNTL
-548 KRIDASAFSDCT
+548 KRIEASAFANCT

-568 TSLERINAN
+568 TSLESVNAN
-577 SFYNTPWYEQF
+577 SFSGTPWQEQLTK
-588 VNSGKNEILYL
+588 NGKNEILYL
-599 GNIAIGY
+599 GNIALAY
-606 VFDQSST
+606 VFDESYN
-613 DVQLYF
+613 DVHLDF

-627 DNFSCNIDYGSYV
+627 DNFSCHINYGGYV
-640 ATGYLRKGGIKKIT
+640 GSEVSKGRIKKIT
-654 LPSSLRRIGDS
+654 FPYSLRRIGDS
-665 AFGTESNNGLEYNA
+665 AFGTESLYGLEYNA
-679 NITEITL
+679 NITEIKL

-701 ELLKTVSFPSSLKH
+701 ELLNAVDFPSSLKH

-760 KGAAMFFFTTSSG
+760 KGADIFFFSTSNG
-773 CTADKVVIGA
+773 CTADKVIIGA
-783 NVRILPQE
+783 NVRVLPQG
-791 VFQNAKNLVRV
+791 VFQNAENLVRV
-802 EFEGRS
+802 EFEERG
-808 EEQKLTFGK
+808 EEQKLTLGES
-817 YSFALCNNLQKIELP
+817 SFAHCSNLQKIELP
-832 VGLDS
+832 VGLDTIS
-837 IAESSFM
+837 ESSFM
-844 RCSSLSEVCLPEGLE
+844 RCSVLSEVRLPESLE
-859 NIANNAFSECTSL
+859 NIANNAFRECTSL

-889 EDVVLQMITVRATTP
+889 KDVLLQMITVRATTP

-963 DSIHAVGYYSLD
+963 DSMHAVGYYSLD
-975 GRRLSKPQSG
+975 GRRLSKPKSG
-985 ITLVRYSDGTT
+985 ITLVRYSDGTV

>member
-1 MRFITAFFS
+1 MRFITTFFS
-10 LFLTLGAMAGVRTT
+10 LFLTLGAVAGVRTT

-34 WTFEASSSD
+34 WTFETSSSD

-58 CGIPVAGYAYLVV
+58 CGTPVAGYAYLVV

-103 SSEIFFYGDTEIVLK
+103 CSEIFFYGDTEIVLK

-143 QGKGSGRISFTFS
+143 QGKGSGHISLTFS
-156 MSSRSA
+156 MRNRSV
-162 AQMLLYSIAVTHY
+162 AQLLLYSIAVTHS

-182 LAYSKTSATAVLGET
+182 LAYSKSSATAVLGEA
-197 FDAPVLEGALQNV
+197 FDAPVLEGANQNV
-210 EYTSSNPYVAM
+210 EYSSSNPYVAM
-221 VKKDGTVIPLAS
+221 VKKDGTVVPLAS
-233 GEATITARAPED
+233 GNAVITARAPED
-245 NMYHA
+245 NMYYA
-250 GEASYKLTVGYT
+250 GEASYSLSVVYT
-262 STTVG
+262 STTEG
-267 TSDTIYVEEPGE
+267 SSDTVRVDEPGE
-279 LRMAVADLESV
+279 LRLAVADLESV

-315 ISNLESLDLYDVELV
+315 IANLESLDLYDVELV
-330 PGDESYGTFSVKIGG
+330 SGDESYGTVTVKIGG
-345 LVNSGTHYACYISDS
+345 FVNSGNHYTCYISDT

-365 VGSELNGLGG
+365 VGSEVNGLGG
-375 GNSYY
+375 GNGYY

-392 GSELKRVVLPKGT
+392 GSRLKRIVLPKGME
-405 KNVGMYAFAGSNSLV
+405 NIGMYAFSGSGNLV
-420 EVEVPECVERIDEY
+420 EVVVPESVERIDEN
-434 AFNSCSALR
+434 AFNSCSAIR
-443 SFKMPLAVEE
+443 SFTMPSAVKE
-453 LSPYMFSGCV
+453 LSPFMFAGCGE
-463 ALANIGD
+463 LANVGD

-503 SIPLG
+503 FIPLG

-548 KRIDASAFSDCT
+548 KRIDASAFSNCT
-560 SLEAFNCP
+560 SLVNLNCP
-568 TSLERINAN
+568 ASLERINAN

-665 AFGTESNNGLEYNA
+665 AFGGETNALEYCA

-686 PENLEEIGDYAFSRC
+686 PENLEEIGDYAFCGC
-701 ELLKTVSFPSSLKH
+701 ELLKTITFPPSLKY
-715 IGKNAFAYCK
+715 IGSQAFAYCK
-725 SFTTLTLP
+725 SITTLTLP
-733 STIET
+733 STIAD
-738 IGTYA
+738 IGTCA
-743 FRNCESIA
+743 FRNCESLA

-760 KGAAMFFFTTSSG
+760 KGEDLFFFTTSSG

-783 NVRILPQE
+783 NVRVLPNG
-791 VFQNAKNLVRV
+791 VFQYAKNLVKV
-802 EFEGRS
+802 EFEERN
-808 EEQKLTFGK
+808 EEQKLSLGEYTFACCDNLIKIDLPLGTDSIGEYAFFRCK
-817 YSFALCNNLQKIELP
+817 GLTNVVLSEGVVYINDGAYEECASLKTVEMPSTLQKIGHTAFQN
-832 VGLDS
+832 VILDK
-837 IAESSFM
+837 I
-844 RCSSLSEVCLPEGLE
+844 V
-859 NIANNAFSECTSL
+859 I
-872 KTIEF
+872 
-877 PSTLKSIGHSAF
+877 H
-889 EDVVLQMITVRATTP
+889 ATTP
-904 PELSKVVYTGYG
+904 PVLSKLVYTGYS
-916 RLYPTFSDYA
+916 RLYPTFSDYS

-940 ATDWSKFTLI
+940 ATDWNNFTLI
-950 DDLETEIKDVIGD
+950 DDLETGVEDVVGAAPVY
-963 DSIHAVGYYSLD
+963 AVDYYSLD
-975 GRRLSKPQSG
+975 GRKLSKPQSG
-985 ITLVRYSDGTT
+985 ITVVRYSDGTT

>member
-1 MRFITAFFS
+1 MRYITAFFS
-10 LFLTLGAMAGVRTT
+10 LFLTIGAIAGVRTT

-34 WTFEASSSD
+34 WIFETSSED
-43 TFLHVDPYG
+43 IFIHVDPFGSVY
-52 HVNSEE
+52 HEE
-58 CGIPVAGYAYLVV
+58 CATPVDGYAYQVV

-77 PNAGTVT
+77 PHPGIVT
-84 MVSVNEYTDVTDI
+84 MVSVGEYTDVTDI

-103 SSEIFFYGDTEIVLK
+103 CSEFFYGDTEIVLK
-118 EVKVGETVFTPGDV
+118 EVKVGETVFTPSNV
-132 QIEGVSPELKF
+132 QIEGISPEMKF

-162 AQMLLYSIAVTHY
+162 AQMLLYSIAVTHD

-267 TSDTIYVEEPGE
+267 TSDTIYVEESGE

-330 PGDESYGTFSVKIGG
+330 SGDESYGTVTVKIEGF
-345 LVNSGTHYACYISDS
+345 VNSGTHYACYISDS

-375 GNSYY
+375 GNGYY

-405 KNVGMYAFAGSNSLV
+405 KNVGMYAFGGSKNLV
-420 EVEVPECVERIDEY
+420 EVVVPECVERIDEY

-443 SFKMPLAVEE
+443 SFKMPSAVEE
-453 LSPYMFSGCV
+453 LSPYMFSGCG

-470 ISAISKIGEY
+470 ISAISNIGEY
-480 AFKDCHSLVGDANDL
+480 AFKDCRSLVGDANDL

-503 SIPLG
+503 SIPNGL
-508 AFSGCSE
+508 FSGCPE
-515 ICDVEFSDELSYIGV
+515 ISDIEFSNELSYIGKS
-530 YAFRDCS
+530 AFNGCS
-537 KIESLFLPNTI
+537 NIKSLLFPNTL
-548 KRIDASAFSDCT
+548 KRIEASAFANCT

-568 TSLERINAN
+568 TSLESVNAH
-577 SFYNTPWYEQF
+577 SFSGTPWQEQLIK
-588 VNSGKNEILYL
+588 NGKNEILYL
-599 GNIAIGY
+599 GNIALAY
-606 VFDQSST
+606 VFDESYN
-613 DVQLYF
+613 DVHLDF

-627 DNFSCNIDYGSYV
+627 DNFSCHINYGGYV
-640 ATGYLRKGGIKKIT
+640 GSEASKGRIKKIT
-654 LPSSLRRIGDS
+654 FPYSLRRIGDS
-665 AFGTESNNGLEYNA
+665 AFGTESLYGLEYNA
-679 NITEITL
+679 NITEIKL

-701 ELLKTVSFPSSLKH
+701 ELLNAVDFPSSLKH

-760 KGAAMFFFTTSSG
+760 KGADIFFFSTSNG
-773 CTADKVVIGA
+773 CTADKVIIGA
-783 NVRILPQE
+783 NVRVLPQG

-802 EFEGRS
+802 EFEERG
-808 EEQKLTFGK
+808 EEQKLTLGES
-817 YSFALCNNLQKIELP
+817 SFARCCNLQKIELP
-832 VGLDS
+832 VGLDTIS
-837 IAESSFM
+837 ESSFM
-844 RCSSLSEVCLPEGLE
+844 RCSVLSEVRLPESLE
-859 NIANNAFSECTSL
+859 NIANNAFRECTSL

-889 EDVVLQMITVRATTP
+889 EDVLLQMITVRATTP

-963 DSIHAVGYYSLD
+963 DSMHAVGYYSLD
-975 GRRLSKPQSG
+975 GRRLSKPKSG
-985 ITLVRYSDGTT
+985 ITLVRYSDGTV